1 MSKNKKNQVAKI
13 SVFITSIF
21 IIFLSITYA
30 FINMTI
36 FGTKRQVI
44 TAGNLELEF
53 EEDNAVVLENAMPMY
68 DEVGMIQDAFN
79 FRLVNKSSIDI
90 DYIVKLVDITTG
102 EKLDT
107 NIVKYGFTK
116 DGENIIKLLSTL
128 KDDRE
133 LDSGI
138 IKGEQTIHYS
148 FRLWVDSSVED
159 NSSISGKSLSYRIDV
174 IEGQAGKLN
183 VVPGGTLKE
192 FVTADLGYFPECNEE
207 FCKNKNS
214 ITSIVFENKIS
225 IPDTVADDLIWDVS
239 EEQNNSVM
247 VYLEEDGVSEYN
259 SEIKTYRL
267 HFQGENGVYANPN
280 CNYLF
285 SGFIYLK
292 KIEGLENFNTS
303 KVTDMSGMFARCRR
317 IVNLDLSH
325 FDTSNVTNMSD
336 MFDENESLLEL
347 ILDNFDTS
355 KVTNTSGMFYDCS
368 SLVDLDLSHFDT
380 SNVMNMSSMFN
391 GCDSLASLDLSKL
404 DTSNVTSMASMFSRC
419 TSLTN
424 LDLSNFNTS
433 NVTNMGRMFSGLFI
447 GCTSLTNLDLSHF
460 DTSKVKNM
468 AGMFS
473 GCKYL
478 TNLNVLSFNTS
489 NVTDMYGMFD
499 GCSLTSLDLRHF
511 NTSRVTDMAYMFFEC
526 KNLTNLT
533 ISSFDTSNVTNM
545 SSMFSGCAHLS
556 SLNIGNFVTSKVT
569 DMRDMFQNCGVLAS
583 LNFKNSDTSNVTDMS
598 NMFSGC
604 TKLLTLQLG
613 NFIVPEKSSG
623 VLSRPFGYIA
633 DIVPSNCKITV
644 KNQASKAQ
652 ILKTDNR
659 FTNITVTG

>member
-1 MSKNKKNQVAKI
+1 MKQKQVAKI

-21 IIFLSITYA
+21 ILFLSITYA
-30 FINMTI
+30 FMDMTLA
-36 FGTKRQVI
+36 GLKRQVI
-44 TAGNLELEF
+44 TAGNYELEID
-53 EEDNAVVLENAMPMY
+53 EDENNLTIQNALPMY
-68 DEVGMIQDAFN
+68 DEVGMLQDPFT
-79 FRLVNKSSIDI
+79 FRLINKDNKGLE
-90 DYIVKLVDITTG
+90 YYLKLVDVTNESK

-107 NIVKYGFTK
+107 NIVKYAFTK
-116 DGENIIKLLSTL
+116 NGENTIDYLSHIEDE
-128 KDDRE
+128 KIDHDFIAP
-133 LDSGI
+133 G
-138 IKGEQTIHYS
+138 KTIEYAL
-148 FRLWVDSSVED
+148 RMWIDIDVTDESV
-159 NSSISGKSLSYRIDV
+159 IQGKNLSYKIAVDV
-174 IEGQAGKLN
+174 FEDTRLSGMMKSTEVAFNDYGFASIPSDAKYYWPYANQ
-183 VVPGGTLKE
+183 
-192 FVTADLGYFPECNEE
+192 
-207 FCKNKNS
+207 
-214 ITSIVFENKIS
+214 ITSIIFENDIAIPNNINESWDIS
-225 IPDTVADDLIWDVS
+225 LKED
-239 EEQNNSVM
+239 ESVM
-247 VYLEEDGVSEYN
+247 AYLESTGNETTKSFDPWTNTVTE
-259 SEIKTYRL
+259 KTISGYRL
-267 HFQGENGVYANPN
+267 HIQGKIIYANEDSS
-280 CNYLF
+280 YMF
-285 SGFIYLK
+285 SFLTNLK
-292 KIEGLENFNTS
+292 TIQNLNF
-303 KVTDMSGMFARCRR
+303 
-317 IVNLDLSH
+317 L
-325 FDTSNVTNMSD
+325 DTSYVTNM
-336 MFDENESLLEL
+336 F
-347 ILDNFDTS
+347 
-355 KVTNTSGMFYDCS
+355 GMFYGDEN
-368 SLVDLDLSHFDT
+368 LT
-380 SNVMNMSSMFN
+380 S
-391 GCDSLASLDLSKL
+391 
-404 DTSNVTSMASMFSRC
+404 
-419 TSLTN
+419 

-433 NVTNMGRMFSGLFI
+433 NVTNMGRMFSGMFI

-569 DMRDMFQNCGVLAS
+569 DMRDMFQNCGVLTS